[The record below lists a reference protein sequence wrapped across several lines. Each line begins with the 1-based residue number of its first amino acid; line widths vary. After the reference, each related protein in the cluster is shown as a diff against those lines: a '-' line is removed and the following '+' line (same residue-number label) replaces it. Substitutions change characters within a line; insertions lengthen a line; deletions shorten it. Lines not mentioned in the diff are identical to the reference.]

1 MIIIS
6 LVNKLMLKKNEIKI
20 SILIPCYNELNTIK
34 EIIKKV
40 NYNLQLYGFND
51 YEILVVD
58 DYSNDGTS
66 EILKQI
72 SLEKNIKI
80 FSHSQNL
87 GKGAAVHTG
96 IENTTG
102 DILII
107 QDADLE
113 YDPSDYDKLLRP
125 FFEADAD
132 IVYGSRFI
140 GGGKYVRIHFF
151 WHYLANK
158 IITFVCNMFTNL
170 NLTDV
175 ETGYKVFKTSCLK
188 NVKLKEKSF
197 SFEPEITIKL
207 AKKKFKFFEVPISYN
222 GRSYNE
228 GKKIGLK
235 DAFIAFKAIF
245 IYSIIK

>member
-1 MIIIS
+1 
-6 LVNKLMLKKNEIKI
+6 MLKKDNTKL
-20 SILIPCYNELNTIK
+20 SILIPCYNEANTIK

-40 NYNLQLYGFND
+40 IYYLEHYNFKK

-58 DYSNDGTS
+58 DCSYDATP

-72 SLEKNIKI
+72 TLEENIKV
-80 FSHSQNL
+80 FSHRQNL

-96 IENTTG
+96 IANITG
-102 DILII
+102 EILII

-113 YDPSDYDKLLRP
+113 YDPSDYDKLLLP

-132 IVYGSRFI
+132 VVYGSRFI

-158 IITFVCNMFTNL
+158 IITFVCNIFTNL

-188 NVKLKEKSF
+188 NLNLKEKSF

-207 AKKKFKFFEVPISYN
+207 AKKKLKFFEVPITYN
-222 GRSYNE
+222 GRSYSE

-245 IYSIIK
+245 IYSITK